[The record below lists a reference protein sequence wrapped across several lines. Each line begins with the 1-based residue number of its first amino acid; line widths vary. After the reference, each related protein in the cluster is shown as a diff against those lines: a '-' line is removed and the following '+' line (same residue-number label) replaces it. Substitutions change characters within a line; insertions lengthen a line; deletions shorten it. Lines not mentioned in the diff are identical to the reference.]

1 METRINP
8 LGHVVYLRT
17 YSRFLE
23 DKQRRETWPETIKR
37 VVDYSASL
45 AKVEEQ
51 EKLKLYDTFLHL
63 RGFPAGRTLWA
74 GGTPFIVQ
82 NGQANY
88 NCAFTDLRTGKD
100 FYDLVILLMSGAG
113 VGFRVTRDNIEAL
126 NRNLPIRRVP
136 KLHVLPYEFYGY
148 NHPLYTER
156 SFIKRMGREATLVV
170 GDSREGWAE
179 AVKLFLELLGD
190 GHVELLHVNLN
201 SVRPLGSPLKRFGGF
216 ASGPG
221 PLEDFFL
228 NAAFLLGGTK
238 PEGWTDVKALD
249 VANLIGRMVVAGGTR
264 RSAQIALGDW
274 NSTAFVTAKTGTWWK
289 NTSWR
294 SQSNNSVIFHE
305 KPDRDTLLTFFD
317 YILQY
322 GEPGFVNAQ
331 AALKRREDFRGL
343 NPCLTG
349 DTLVPV
355 QGLGLVP
362 IAELAGQEVP
372 VKDENGNWVLA
383 KCELTDPDAPILEV
397 ELSDGQV
404 VKCTPWH
411 EFVLA
416 DGTRKQAKDLLPGDQ
431 LLPSDISDAFGAE
444 HNPEL
449 AYLIAWVIADGT
461 WHNKP
466 RQDGSRASKIYLYDK
481 KARYLDR
488 IVHAYKTVFGE
499 EPSVAAD
506 KDKVTVYTP
515 KIAYP
520 AKDRIPDFVLRGDK
534 ETVLAFVEGYLS
546 SDGTVSKTDKGW
558 VVQFISIH
566 RKLLEELQKLLY
578 LLGVNS
584 RISVMR
590 KDGYRHLPDGNGGTK
605 EYYCQTAYRLTVSNP
620 AKLFSEISPDKNA
633 RGPYNVKRKISVVD
647 VRSTNTTAPVFCFGV
662 PTTNSFALPGFQSG
676 NCAEILLRDKGV
688 CNLTTVVLPNHVK
701 DGQVDYALL
710 EDTLR
715 LLTRHAIRIT
725 MAQFPDVLSEWQ
737 RVQDEDRLIG
747 VSFTGLDD
755 FIYLTGLDNDA
766 LAKVLSWMRSVV
778 NDEAKRYSA
787 ELGIPKPKLATT
799 VKPEGTLSLLAGVSS
814 GVHPAYAPYYI
825 RRVRINKHDSVAQ
838 ALRAL
843 GMEPKPEVGYDSLDT
858 ADVWVFEFP
867 VKTNAKRK
875 AHDYTAVE
883 QLERY
888 KLVNSVYTEHN
899 TSITVYV
906 APEEKEEVVDW
917 LLQNWDHYVA
927 VSFLPKD
934 DSTYPLMPFEAISE
948 EEYNALVAKLPDFSA
963 LDEDVAFYDRLGGL
977 MGDDI
982 DPSCATGA
990 CPVR

>member
-1 METRINP
+1 MESLMNP
-8 LGHVVYLRT
+8 LGRVVYLRT

-23 DKQRRETWPETIKR
+23 DKQRRETWPETVKR

-74 GGTPFIVQ
+74 GGTPFIAQ

-126 NRNLPIRRVP
+126 NQNLPIRRVP

-148 NHPLYTER
+148 GHPLYTER

-190 GHVELLHVNLN
+190 RHVELLHVNLN

-228 NAAFLLGGTK
+228 NAAFILGGTK

-264 RSAQIALGDW
+264 RSAQISLGDW
-274 NSTAFVTAKTGTWWK
+274 DSKNFIAAKTGNWWA
-289 NTSWR
+289 TAPWR
-294 SQSNNSVIFHE
+294 AQSNNSVLFYA
-305 KPDRDTLLTFFD
+305 KPDRDTLLAFFD
-317 YILQY
+317 AVLQY

-331 AALKRREDFRGL
+331 TALKRREDFRGV
-343 NPCLTG
+343 NPC
-349 DTLVPV
+349 
-355 QGLGLVP
+355 
-362 IAELAGQEVP
+362 
-372 VKDENGNWVLA
+372 
-383 KCELTDPDAPILEV
+383 
-397 ELSDGQV
+397 S
-404 VKCTPWH
+404 
-411 EFVLA
+411 
-416 DGTRKQAKDLLPGDQ
+416 
-431 LLPSDISDAFGAE
+431 
-444 HNPEL
+444 
-449 AYLIAWVIADGT
+449 
-461 WHNKP
+461 
-466 RQDGSRASKIYLYDK
+466 
-481 KARYLDR
+481 
-488 IVHAYKTVFGE
+488 
-499 EPSVAAD
+499 
-506 KDKVTVYTP
+506 
-515 KIAYP
+515 
-520 AKDRIPDFVLRGDK
+520 
-534 ETVLAFVEGYLS
+534 
-546 SDGTVSKTDKGW
+546 
-558 VVQFISIH
+558 
-566 RKLLEELQKLLY
+566 
-578 LLGVNS
+578 
-584 RISVMR
+584 
-590 KDGYRHLPDGNGGTK
+590 
-605 EYYCQTAYRLTVSNP
+605 
-620 AKLFSEISPDKNA
+620 
-633 RGPYNVKRKISVVD
+633 
-647 VRSTNTTAPVFCFGV
+647 
-662 PTTNSFALPGFQSG
+662 
-676 NCAEILLRDKGV
+676 EILLRNKGV
-688 CNLTTVVLPNHVK
+688 CNLTTVVLPNHVRNGK
-701 DGQVDYALL
+701 VDYALL

-725 MAQFPDVLSEWQ
+725 TAQFPDVLSEWQ

-755 FIYLTGLDNDA
+755 FIHLTGLDNDA
-766 LAKVLSWMRSVV
+766 LAKVLAWMRSVV

-787 ELGIPKPKLATT
+787 ELGLPKPKLATT

-934 DSTYPLMPFEAISE
+934 DSAYPLMPFETISE
-948 EEYNALVAKLPDFSA
+948 EEYNALVAKLPDFST